1 MTKAQLLLPQIE
13 SLVAG
18 EYDMIAKMANVSAT
32 LSIGE
37 TNNLHSIASIAL
49 LMATSKPLMNT
60 QKRRLNEAS
69 FSGQAMIEYDPELD
83 KLIRDAEALMRELD
97 AYDELEDDL
106 LKWYYNKCKEM
117 EKK

>member
-18 EYDMIAKMANVSAT
+18 EYDMIAKMASVSAT

-60 QKRRLNEAS
+60 QKRRLNESS

-97 AYDELEDDL
+97 VFDELDGDL
-106 LKWYYNKCKEM
+106 LERYYNKCKEM